1 MEGGGGEYFAR
12 IVHVVCFGC
21 NAVPLKMLQVV
32 QPNVIKRLLHPATI
46 SYAAKHNDGII
57 RNNGWKRFELHAC
70 VLEQALV
77 EPAECWARPSGS
89 GGPPPMEQRL
99 HTPVA
104 RSDLLWVSR
113 DACPGTTSNLRE
125 NT

>member
-1 MEGGGGEYFAR
+1 
-12 IVHVVCFGC
+12 
-21 NAVPLKMLQVV
+21 MLQVV
-32 QPNVIKRLLHPATI
+32 QPHVVKRLLHPATI
-46 SYAAKHNDGII
+46 SYAAKNEDGII
-57 RNNGWKRFELHAC
+57 GNNSWKRLKLHAC
-70 VLEQALV
+70 VQEQELV
-77 EPAECWARPSGS
+77 VPAECWARPSGN

-113 DACPGTTSNLRE
+113 DACPGATSNFRE